1 MRVRTAWASGKG
13 LWRGARRPVARRPA
27 SLGLAPPS
35 VLRLTPLPGLR
46 LEVLPGRGLEVLPG
60 LRLELLPGLRPPTGT
75 SGSGLGFFDESG
87 MAEFYLAPVTLSPYD
102 WSVAGG
108 AAVPAASAAAT
119 REQECRASRCRSHW
133 MAKKPVPTGD
143 HP

>member
-13 LWRGARRPVARRPA
+13 LWRGALRPAARRPA
-27 SLGLAPPS
+27 ALGLAPLS

-46 LEVLPGRGLEVLPG
+46 LEVLPGLGPAAGR
-60 LRLELLPGLRPPTGT
+60 

-87 MAEFYLAPVTLSPYD
+87 MAELYRPPVTLSPYD

-133 MAKKPVPTGD
+133 MATKPVPTGEN
-143 HP
+143 P

>member
-13 LWRGARRPVARRPA
+13 LWRGARRPAARRPA
-27 SLGLAPPS
+27 ALGLE
-35 VLRLTPLPGLR
+35 VLPGWGLD
-46 LEVLPGRGLEVLPG
+46 VLPGRGLEVLPG
-60 LRLELLPGLRPPTGT
+60 LGPAAGR
-75 SGSGLGFFDESG
+75 SASGLGFFDESG
-87 MAEFYLAPVTLSPYD
+87 MAEFYRPPVTLSPYD
-102 WSVAGG
+102 WSVGGG

-133 MAKKPVPTGD
+133 MAKKPVLTGD

>member
-1 MRVRTAWASGKG
+1 MRVRLAWASGKG
-13 LWRGARRPVARRPA
+13 LWRGALRPAARRPA
-27 SLGLAPPS
+27 ALG
-35 VLRLTPLPGLR
+35 LTPLPGLR
-46 LEVLPGRGLEVLPG
+46 LEVLPGLRLEVLPG
-60 LRLELLPGLRPPTGT
+60 LRLEVLPGLGPAAGR

-87 MAEFYLAPVTLSPYD
+87 MAEFYLAPVTLSLHD

-108 AAVPAASAAAT
+108 AAVPAASPAAT
-119 REQECRASRCRSHW
+119 PEQECRASRCRSHW

>member
-1 MRVRTAWASGKG
+1 MRVRIAWASGKG
-13 LWRGARRPVARRPA
+13 LWRGARRPAARRSA
-27 SLGLAPPS
+27 ALGLAPLS
-35 VLRLTPLPGLR
+35 
-46 LEVLPGRGLEVLPG
+46 GRG
-60 LRLELLPGLRPPTGT
+60 LELLPGLRPATGT

>member
-13 LWRGARRPVARRPA
+13 LWRGARRPAARRPA
-27 SLGLAPPS
+27 SWG
-35 VLRLTPLPGLR
+35 
-46 LEVLPGRGLEVLPG
+46 
-60 LRLELLPGLRPPTGT
+60 LELLPGLGPAAGR

-87 MAEFYLAPVTLSPYD
+87 MAEFYLAPVTLSPHD

>member
-1 MRVRTAWASGKG
+1 MRVRLAWASGKG
-13 LWRGARRPVARRPA
+13 LWRGAVRPAARRRA
-27 SLGLAPPS
+27 ALGWAPLS
-35 VLRLTPLPGLR
+35 VVRLTPLPGLR
-46 LEVLPGRGLEVLPG
+46 LEVLPGLRLEVLPG
-60 LRLELLPGLRPPTGT
+60 LGPAAGR

-108 AAVPAASAAAT
+108 AAVPTASAAAT
-119 REQECRASRCRSHW
+119 REQECRANRCRSHW

>member
-13 LWRGARRPVARRPA
+13 VWRGARRLAARRPA
-27 SLGLAPPS
+27 SLGLAPLS
-35 VLRLTPLPGLR
+35 VLRLEVLSVLR

-60 LRLELLPGLRPPTGT
+60 LGPATGT

-87 MAEFYLAPVTLSPYD
+87 MAEFYLGAVTLSPYD

-108 AAVPAASAAAT
+108 AAVPAASAAPT
-119 REQECRASRCRSHW
+119 REQECRATPCRSHW
-133 MAKKPVPTGD
+133 MAKNPVPTGE
-143 HP
+143 H